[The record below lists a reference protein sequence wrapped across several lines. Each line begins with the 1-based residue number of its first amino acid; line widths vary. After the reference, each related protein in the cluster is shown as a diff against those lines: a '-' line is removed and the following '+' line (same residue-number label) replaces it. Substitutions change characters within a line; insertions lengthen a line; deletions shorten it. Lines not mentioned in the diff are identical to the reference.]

1 MTPGKTNIYFQFYF
15 WLLIYI
21 AISLPLSKYTMSM
34 GSMLLFVLWLMD
46 DFQGNVALRFFRQK
60 GLVWGIS
67 PFLAYVWQL
76 TKQNFNEKFN
86 RFLHN
91 KAAVIFASIYFMH
104 IAGLFFTANFAYG
117 MKDLK
122 VKFPLLFF
130 PIIFSGMPKLDYHR
144 FRRLLLYYLV
154 AIFIGTLYSSYL
166 LMRGN
171 FLDIRDISPFISSI
185 RFGLNISFGF
195 FILLYF
201 IVADHHFNQKQKI
214 SMGLMALWFL
224 IFLSLM
230 ESITSLSII
239 LIIGVSY
246 LIFILFKSRNL
257 VLKSALLILIIAV
270 PSFLYLYVKDV
281 VHEANTVILPKTH
294 PDKLTA
300 LGNSYTFDTVNQGVE
315 DGKYVGWYLCEP
327 ELKKAWNE
335 RSTMNYNGI
344 DKQGN
349 ELRETLMRYL
359 TSKNLRKDAAGVAA
373 LTSRDINW
381 IENGVANY
389 NYLKHPG
396 LRSRILK
403 ILKGYQVYKSTG
415 NPSGNSLMQRIEYT
429 KASLGIIKSNFWH
442 GVGTGD
448 LQDAFYGEFSAMHSQ
463 LSPKFMFH
471 AHNQYLAIFVAFGI
485 FGLLIFLFALI
496 YPVLITHAYRDYFFV
511 VFYLIMLISML
522 SDDTLETHAGAMLFA
537 FFTSLILFGK
547 QRKNAG

>member
-1 MTPGKTNIYFQFYF
+1 MTLGKKNIYFQFYF
-15 WLLIYI
+15 WILVYI

-34 GSMLLFVLWLMD
+34 GSILLFVLWLME
-46 DFQGNVALRFFRQK
+46 DFQGEVALRFFRQK
-60 GLVWGIS
+60 GFIRGIS
-67 PFLAYVWQL
+67 PFLAYVWHL
-76 TKQNFNEKFN
+76 TKQNLNEKFN

-91 KAAVIFASIYFMH
+91 KAAVIFASIYFLH
-104 IAGLFFTANFAYG
+104 LAGLFFTSNFAYG

-122 VKFPLLFF
+122 VKLPLFFFPLVFA
-130 PIIFSGMPKLDYHR
+130 GMPKLDYR
-144 FRRLLLYYLV
+144 WFRKLLLYYLCAV
-154 AIFIGTLYSSYL
+154 FIGTLYSSYL
-166 LMRGN
+166 LVKGD
-171 FLDIRDISPFISSI
+171 FLDIREISPFISSV

-201 IVADHHFNQKQKI
+201 IIADHHFNQKQKI

-224 IFLSLM
+224 VFLSLM

-239 LIIGVSY
+239 LIIGIFY
-246 LIFILFKSRNL
+246 LIFLTFKIRNL
-257 VLKSALLILIIAV
+257 ILKGTLFLLILAI
-270 PSFLYLYVKDV
+270 PSFLYTYVKDV
-281 VHEANTVILPKTH
+281 VHEATTVILPTAP

-300 LGNSYTFDTVNQGVE
+300 LGNPYTFDTINQGVE
-315 DGKYVGWYLCEP
+315 DGKYVGWYLCES
-327 ELKKAWNE
+327 ELKKAWNQ
-335 RSTMNYNGI
+335 RSSIDFNGT

-349 ELRETLMRYL
+349 ELRETLIRYL

-373 LTSRDINW
+373 LTSRDINRV
-381 IENGVANY
+381 ENGVANY

-463 LSPKFMFH
+463 LSRKFMFH

-522 SDDTLETHAGAMLFA
+522 SDDTLETHAGVMLFA

-547 QRKNAG
+547 QRKNAV